1 MNTEKQS
8 PGSGSGGETDGR
20 VDSEEKNEKQENII
34 SMSQEQFDEVIASRL
49 ARQEKKLKEEHESA
63 LNKLKVESE
72 KRLPADE
79 NELSFRLKEREESL
93 KAEYQLA
100 IGKQSEETRKTKSEL
115 ERLREANRVSVM
127 QNDVVSAL
135 SQSSAISPND
145 IWLILHSKRL
155 IGLNPEGD
163 VVPVNPA
170 TGEPLVSA
178 DGKPMQLK
186 TFIEGYLSEHPH
198 YVSPSGIRGSGGAG
212 GRTTPSSGTTKGGSI
227 TDGTGISGVRDL
239 IQNGNFQQLEAE
251 MRSKGKLWHGG
262 IIPDWDK

>member
-1 MNTEKQS
+1 
-8 PGSGSGGETDGR
+8 
-20 VDSEEKNEKQENII
+20 
-34 SMSQEQFDEVIASRL
+34 
-49 ARQEKKLKEEHESA
+49 
-63 LNKLKVESE
+63 
-72 KRLPADE
+72 
-79 NELSFRLKEREESL
+79 
-93 KAEYQLA
+93 
-100 IGKQSEETRKTKSEL
+100 
-115 ERLREANRVSVM
+115 M

-155 IGLNPEGD
+155 IGVNPEGD
-163 VVPVNPA
+163 VIPVNPA
-170 TGEPLVSA
+170 TGDPLVSA

-227 TDGTGISGVRDL
+227 TGNNISGVRDL